1 MDLLGD
7 FFEDDVSEVLRRVSS
22 LPPRD
27 VLSYLVSTSQRV
39 LAVYQVMTDSL
50 PRGYGKIKFSRF
62 VEKKER
68 QTEELWKIALRLHP
82 ESLSSEV
89 KGEDIEVSIETVGDY
104 AEVLE
109 QTIKLEELQLRAC
122 RYLSGKIGDP
132 DLSMLLQDLANEIEE
147 NISFLREELERVKG
161 IERKVKFSEFV
172 RELVGD
178 RDGRV

>member
-1 MDLLGD
+1 
-7 FFEDDVSEVLRRVSS
+7 
-22 LPPRD
+22 
-27 VLSYLVSTSQRV
+27 
-39 LAVYQVMTDSL
+39 VYQVMTDSL

-82 ESLSSEV
+82 ESISSSKVENL
-89 KGEDIEVSIETVGDY
+89 GVSIETVGDY

-122 RYLSGKIGDP
+122 RYLSGKIEDL
-132 DLSMLLQDLANEIEE
+132 DLSMLLEDLANEIEE
-147 NISFLREELERVKG
+147 NISFLKEELERVKG

-172 RELVGD
+172 KELVGD